1 MVGEEYQMQLEGFNN
16 YVVTG
21 VVVSFTRIGSDL
33 LLRMRVANQSVEP
46 VLNIRTC
53 SATVGDFVSGYHVPI
68 NALYTI
74 DNMIGVVIVE
84 GGLQTF
90 VPVTV
95 VSYPDQN
102 TAFSRPT
109 LEGSPLANDK
119 TVMLF

>member
-1 MVGEEYQMQLEGFNN
+1 M
-16 YVVTG
+16 
-21 VVVSFTRIGSDL
+21 
-33 LLRMRVANQSVEP
+33 
-46 VLNIRTC
+46 
-53 SATVGDFVSGYHVPI
+53 SGYHVPI

-102 TAFSRPT
+102 TAFIRPT